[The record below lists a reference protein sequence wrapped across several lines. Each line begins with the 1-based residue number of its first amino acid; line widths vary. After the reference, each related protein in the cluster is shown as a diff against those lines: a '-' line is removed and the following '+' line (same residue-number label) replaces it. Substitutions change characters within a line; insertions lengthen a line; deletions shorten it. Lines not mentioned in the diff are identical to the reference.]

1 MKQPNFPKWYPV
13 DVDDEIDLG
22 GDESPY
28 GDPQL
33 EVMAVIKARLKTSG
47 AKIIDV
53 AGGDGR
59 YALP

>member
-33 EVMAVIKARLKTSG
+33 DVMPCRLPPR
-47 AKIIDV
+47 V
-53 AGGDGR
+53 MM
-59 YALP
+59 